1 MRPYDT
7 NTEAEL
13 LAMECDNF
21 GDRDK
26 WSILNTADSVSLHPP
41 HPNNSDFAY
50 VMIPKDQFRAIVDWF
65 MRDQP

>member
-7 NTEAEL
+7 NCEADL
-13 LAMECDNF
+13 IAMESDNF

-41 HPNNSDFAY
+41 HPTGFDY
-50 VMIPKDQFRAIVDWF
+50 ILIPKDQFRAIVDWF
-65 MRDQP
+65 MRDQL